1 MLEGS
6 SSTSSSWMAQKKNV
20 VRIFE
25 LFRSSLPM
33 EVRDAL
39 APHPFEELSEEKACN
54 PQLYDE
60 FANFQLP
67 RLQLQDR
74 VGALLEPRSRCRAS
88 HQLPPHLAEFGE
100 RPLQGVRHL

>member
-1 MLEGS
+1 
-6 SSTSSSWMAQKKNV
+6 MAQKKNV

-25 LFRSSLPM
+25 LFRSSLPNM
-33 EVRDAL
+33 EVRGAL

-60 FANFQLP
+60 FANFLVFNY
-67 RLQLQDR
+67 QLQDR
-74 VGALLEPRSRCRAS
+74 VGALLEPKSRCRAS
-88 HQLPPHLAEFGE
+88 HQLPPHLAKFGE